1 MKFQMALIAAAF
13 IAIPAWAQQGHKHE
27 EHKPKYGGIVKEM
40 NEVQYELVAKP
51 DRITLFVED
60 HGKKVETKGA
70 TGKVTLRAGS
80 DRKEV
85 VLQPAG
91 DNKLEAAGTF
101 NIAAGTVAI
110 AQVKL
115 AGKPEQSVR
124 FALK

>member
-1 MKFQMALIAAAF
+1 MKFLTALIAAAF
-13 IAIPAWAQQGHKHE
+13 IAAPARAQQGHKHD
-27 EHKPKYGGIVKEM
+27 EHKPKYGGIVKEV
-40 NEVQYELVAKP
+40 NEVQYELIAKP

-70 TGKVTLRAGS
+70 TGKVTLRTGS

-115 AGKPEQSVR
+115 AGKPEQGVR
-124 FALK
+124 FTLK

>member
-1 MKFQMALIAAAF
+1 MKFPMALLTAAF
-13 IAIPAWAQQGHKHE
+13 IAVPAWAQQGHKHDD
-27 EHKPKYGGIVKEM
+27 HKPKYGGVVKEV

-51 DRITLFVED
+51 DRLTLFVED

-70 TGKVTLRAGS
+70 TGKVTLRSGA

-91 DNKLEAAGTF
+91 DNKMEAAGTF

>member
-1 MKFQMALIAAAF
+1 MRFSNALVAIALIAA
-13 IAIPAWAQQGHKHE
+13 PAWAQQGHKHD
-27 EHKPKYGGIVKEM
+27 EHKPKYGGVVKEV

-51 DRITLFVED
+51 DRLTIFVED
-60 HGKKVETKGA
+60 HGKKVGTKGA
-70 TGKVTLRAGS
+70 TGKLTLRAGA

-91 DNKLEAAGTF
+91 DNKLEATGSF
-101 NIAAGTVAI
+101 NVGAGTVAI

>member
-1 MKFQMALIAAAF
+1 MKFPMALIAAVF
-13 IAIPAWAQQGHKHE
+13 IAVPAWGQQGHKHDE
-27 EHKPKYGGIVKEM
+27 QKPKHGGIVKEV
-40 NEVQYELVAKP
+40 NEIQYELVAKP

-60 HGKKVETKGA
+60 HGQKVETKGA
-70 TGKVTLRAGS
+70 TGKVTLRTGS

-101 NIAAGTVAI
+101 HIAAGTVAI

-115 AGKPEQSVR
+115 AGKTEQSVR
-124 FALK
+124 FPLK